1 MNCNEVKYYL
11 SDYSKGILLDEVRS
25 EIHEHLNYC
34 KSCTKILEDIITITS
49 ETGIKKRNLRSRKKV
64 LEKIHEENEKNSST
78 KKIIPKIFS
87 SASAISSEADHLK
100 NSLMLKANEIENNKL
115 FVIAGI
121 ISVIALGV
129 ILAYLIFDH
138 SPSTFGS
145 VEKISGYPI
154 IESRVLTDQGVIK
167 IGEKLFT
174 DSESRARLKVGA
186 VGEIEIEPQSEI
198 QITETKSS
206 EYRLVL
212 SKGKILARTWV
223 VPKLF
228 SIKTPSAVIT
238 DLGCLYYLTVDEK
251 SSTTIEVKSGWVLM
265 ENNKRKSLLP
275 AGTRCYSEISKNPGT
290 PFLNDA
296 SASFK
301 EALFKLD
308 FENGGKSEL
317 KKLLA
322 ESRREDLISLFHL
335 LKYLDQESR
344 GKIYDR
350 ISILFKIP
358 QRITREGIISG
369 DNDMMGRM
377 WTELGLG
384 SISIYQNL

>member
-11 SDYSKGILLDEVRS
+11 TDYSKGILLDEVRS
-25 EIHEHLNYC
+25 EIHKHLNSC
-34 KSCTKILEDIITITS
+34 KSCTKILDDIITITS
-49 ETGIKKRNLRSRKKV
+49 KAPIKKRNFKSPKKV
-64 LEKIHEENEKNSST
+64 LTKIHAESEKNGST
-78 KKIIPKIFS
+78 KNIIPRIFN
-87 SASAISSEADHLK
+87 SASSISSEADYLK

-121 ISVIALGV
+121 ITVIALGV
-129 ILAYLIFDH
+129 ILAFLIFDH

-174 DSESRARLKVGA
+174 DSESTALLKFGA
-186 VGEIEIEPQSEI
+186 VGEIEIKPQSEI

-206 EYRLVL
+206 EYRLIL

-223 VPKLF
+223 APKLF
-228 SIKTPSAVIT
+228 SIETPSALIT
-238 DLGCLYYLTVDEK
+238 DLGCLYYLAVDEK
-251 SSTTIEVKSGWVLM
+251 AFTTIDVKSGWVKV
-265 ENNKRKSLLP
+265 ENNNSKSLLP
-275 AGTRCYSEISKNPGT
+275 AGTRCYSEISKKPGT

-296 SASFK
+296 SVLFK
-301 EALFKLD
+301 ESLFKLD

-317 KKLLA
+317 EKLLA
-322 ESRREDLISLFHL
+322 EARREDLISLFHL

-344 GKIYDR
+344 SKIYDR

-369 DNDMMGRM
+369 DNDMMGRL